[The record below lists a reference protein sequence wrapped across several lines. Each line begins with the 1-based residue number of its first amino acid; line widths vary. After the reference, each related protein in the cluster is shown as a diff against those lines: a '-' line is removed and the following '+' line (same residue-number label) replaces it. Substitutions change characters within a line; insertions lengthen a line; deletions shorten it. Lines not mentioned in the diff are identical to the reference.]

1 MAYSR
6 VDSNQKYIVD
16 GLRKFGAS
24 VLHTHT
30 LKNAFDIL
38 VGYKGSTFIMEIKD
52 GSQPPSKRKLT
63 PGELKFKNE
72 WKGSEYFVVMNLEQ
86 AIRIISNKTFGN

>member
-1 MAYSR
+1 MTYSR

-16 GLRKFGAS
+16 GLRKFGAT

-38 VGYKGSTFIMEIKD
+38 VGYEGRDFKMEIKD
-52 GSQPPSKRKLT
+52 GKKPPSQRKLT
-63 PGELKFKNE
+63 AGELKFKNE
-72 WKGSEYFVVMNLEQ
+72 WKGSEYHIVISLEE
-86 AIRIISNKTFGN
+86 AIRIIVNK

>member
-1 MAYSR
+1 MTYSR

-16 GLRKFGAS
+16 GLRKFGAT

-38 VGYKGSTFIMEIKD
+38 VGYEGRDFKMEIKD
-52 GSQPPSKRKLT
+52 GKKPPSQRKLT
-63 PGELKFKNE
+63 SGELKFKNE
-72 WKGSEYFVVMNLEQ
+72 WKGSEYHIVISLEE
-86 AIRIISNKTFGN
+86 AIRIIVNK

>member
-1 MAYSR
+1 MTYSR

-16 GLRKFGAS
+16 GLRKFGAT

-30 LKNAFDIL
+30 LKNAFDVL
-38 VGYKGSTFIMEIKD
+38 VGYGGKDFIIEIKD
-52 GSQPPSKRKLT
+52 GKKPPSQRKLT

-72 WKGSEYFVVMNLEQ
+72 WKGSEYYIVMSLEE
-86 AIRIISNKTFGN
+86 AIRIIVNK

>member
-1 MAYSR
+1 MTYSR

-16 GLRKFGAS
+16 GLRKFGAT

-30 LKNAFDIL
+30 LKNAFDVL
-38 VGYKGSTFIMEIKD
+38 VGYEGKDFKMEIKD
-52 GSQPPSKRKLT
+52 GKKPPSQRKLT

-72 WKGSEYFVVMNLEQ
+72 WKGSEYHIVMSLEE
-86 AIRIISNKTFGN
+86 AIRIIVNK

>member
-1 MAYSR
+1 MTYSR

-16 GLRKFGAS
+16 GLRKFGAT

-38 VGYKGSTFIMEIKD
+38 VGYEGKDFKMEIKD
-52 GSQPPSKRKLT
+52 GKKPPSQRKLT
-63 PGELKFKNE
+63 TGELKFKNE
-72 WKGSEYFVVMNLEQ
+72 WKGSEYHIVMSLEE
-86 AIRIISNKTFGN
+86 AIRVIVNK